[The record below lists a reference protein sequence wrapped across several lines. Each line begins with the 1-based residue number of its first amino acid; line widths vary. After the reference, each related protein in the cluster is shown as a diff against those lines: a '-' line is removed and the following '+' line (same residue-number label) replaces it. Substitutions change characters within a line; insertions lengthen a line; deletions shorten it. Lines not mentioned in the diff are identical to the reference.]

1 MKPEKTGRRCVLILL
16 ILLAAVFFLSFL
28 LGRYRVSALQTARLL
43 ADRALSGVSRGHLRL
58 APTWTPEEASV
69 VIQIRLPRI
78 LSAALIGAALSAAGA
93 SYQAMFRNPMVS
105 PDLLGASTG
114 ACFGAALAILL
125 GASYAV
131 ITAGS
136 FLFGLAA
143 VGLTYLV
150 GRLSRMRSNLAMVL
164 AGVMVGSLFS
174 AGTSFIKL
182 VADTNEQLPAITYW
196 LMGALTA
203 VQAATICILPMVPI
217 LLGLIPLLFLRWRLN
232 LLTISEAEA
241 RSMGVNTKLL
251 RLAVIVCATL
261 ATAASVS
268 ISGMIGWV
276 GLVIPHICRLLVG
289 QDYRLLLPCSMLLGA
304 SFLMLVDDL
313 ARCLTTS
320 EIPLG
325 ILTAL
330 VGAPLFLYLIVKGGA
345 RRCSLRYQILSFSY
359 GEADV
364 SEKRQLLR
372 GQGRTSLPCSARTA
386 WEKARSSAACSA
398 FWSRSAAA
406 SKSRAATCGTI
417 PAARWRRSLPI
428 FRSPTVR
435 RSTIRCSTAF

>member
-1 MKPEKTGRRCVLILL
+1 MRPEKTGRRCVLILL

-28 LGRYRVSALQTARLL
+28 LGWYRVSALQTARLL

-203 VQAATICILPMVPI
+203 VRLDDLHFAMVPI
-217 LLGLIPLLFLRWRLN
+217 LLGLIPLFFLRWRLN

-261 ATAASVS
+261 TTAASVS

-289 QDYRLLLPCSMLLGA
+289 QNTRLLLPCSMLLGA

-313 ARCLTTS
+313 ARCLTTG

-345 RRCSLRYQILSFSY
+345 R
-359 GEADV
+359 D
-364 SEKRQLLR
+364 
-372 GQGRTSLPCSARTA
+372 
-386 WEKARSSAACSA
+386 AA
-398 FWSRSAAA
+398 
-406 SKSRAATCGTI
+406 
-417 PAARWRRSLPI
+417 
-428 FRSPTVR
+428 
-435 RSTIRCSTAF
+435 

>member
-28 LGRYRVSALQTARLL
+28 LGWYRVSALQTARLL
-43 ADRALSGVSRGHLRL
+43 ADRSLSGVSRGHLRL

-150 GRLSRMRSNLAMVL
+150 VL

-203 VQAATICILPMVPI
+203 VRLDDLHFAMVPI
-217 LLGLIPLLFLRWRLN
+217 LLGLIPLFFLRWRLN

-289 QDYRLLLPCSMLLGA
+289 QNTRLLLPCSMLLGA

-313 ARCLTTS
+313 ARCLTTG

-345 RRCSLRYQILSFSY
+345 R
-359 GEADV
+359 D
-364 SEKRQLLR
+364 
-372 GQGRTSLPCSARTA
+372 
-386 WEKARSSAACSA
+386 AA
-398 FWSRSAAA
+398 
-406 SKSRAATCGTI
+406 
-417 PAARWRRSLPI
+417 
-428 FRSPTVR
+428 
-435 RSTIRCSTAF
+435 